1 MKQLNGRQPL
11 VYKVNKLEEEII
23 WVNERKDIVKNLL
36 REKID
41 QKSKVRRPIL
51 SWEWFKVSMS
61 LVTVGILI
69 FVLIGNISNKMNDF
83 QEIHS
88 ADSVYY
94 SWHNLEI
101 RPVLPPEN
109 IKLAGF
115 ESYPW
120 MIKYKKNFDLKDSQK
135 RASFKIMRPSIDVN
149 LPLEISR
156 GVIEYPSGL
165 SAKNFKGPITIW
177 DIWHKGD
184 KWVYVSQYL
193 AEDSEQ
199 LINKKGK
206 KVIWNIHSNEKV
218 IPFKDKDA
226 FSITRDLEESEKRIS
241 MYVKNKNKQ
250 VIHFELRG
258 NISEGELMKL
268 AQSYLK

>member
-23 WVNERKDIVKNLL
+23 WVNERKDIVKKLL

-41 QKSKVRRPIL
+41 KKSKVRRPIL
-51 SWEWFKVSMS
+51 SWERFKVSMS
-61 LVTVGILI
+61 LVAVGLLCFI
-69 FVLIGNISNKMNDF
+69 LIGNQANKKNDF

-101 RPVLPPEN
+101 RPALPPTSLEFVG
-109 IKLAGF
+109 L
-115 ESYPW
+115 ESYPM
-120 MIKYKKNFDLKDSQK
+120 MIEYKKNFDLKDSQK
-135 RASFKIMRPSIDVN
+135 RATFKIMRPSIDVN
-149 LPLEISR
+149 MPLEISR
-156 GVIEYPSGL
+156 GVIEYPPGL
-165 SAKNFKGPITIW
+165 SAKNFNGPLMYW

-184 KWVYVSQYL
+184 KWVYVRQSL
-193 AEDSEQ
+193 AEESEQ
-199 LINKKGK
+199 LLNKKGK
-206 KVIWNIHSNEKV
+206 KVIWKIHSNEKV

-226 FSITRDLEESEKRIS
+226 ISITRDLGESGTRIS

-250 VIHFELRG
+250 VIHLELTG

-268 AQSYLK
+268 AHSYLK